1 MTQKEI
7 LEFLELPESAKE
19 RDIISRLDEKLH
31 YFQRLVDNAPNEFL
45 KKLHAGNIQK
55 IKDIQK
61 QIGSTANV
69 SPSAAPG
76 PIPAYQQPNYN
87 PAPPPTPSYF
97 RPQPAV
103 NQFQHPSSILAWL
116 VTHTENMPTQTFPL
130 YGGRTF
136 IGRHQQPNG
145 NTIILDQDAYVSR
158 LHGVIDIQLQP
169 TKITIADASIF
180 GKASKNGIFINGNEH
195 RIQSI
200 IPLQQGDTVQVGMTK
215 MMVKINNT
223 PLNQIVQQVE
233 ESEYMKTVVIDI
245 F

>member
-7 LEFLELPESAKE
+7 LDFLELPDSAKDK
-19 RDIISRLDEKLH
+19 DIISRLEEKLH
-31 YFQRLVDNAPNEFL
+31 YFQRLVDNAPNDFL

-61 QIGSTANV
+61 QLGNTANV
-69 SPSAAPG
+69 PPN
-76 PIPAYQQPNYN
+76 PIPANPNPVYHQSN
-87 PAPPPTPSYF
+87 FNPPP
-97 RPQPAV
+97 
-103 NQFQHPSSILAWL
+103 PSSSHFQTQTSSQVQQSSSIIAWL
-116 VTHTENMPTQTFPL
+116 ITHTENMPTQTFPL
-130 YGGRTF
+130 YSGRTF
-136 IGRHQQPNG
+136 IGRHQQAG
-145 NTIILDQDAYVSR
+145 AHTITLENDAYVSR
-158 LHGVIDIQLQP
+158 LHGVIDIQIQP
-169 TKITIADASIF
+169 TRITIGDSSIL

-200 IPLQQGDTVQVGMTK
+200 IPLQQGDTIQIGMTK
-215 MMVKINNT
+215 MIVKINNT